1 MYLFTRAVRLTPGH
15 IRDGMEWAVSM
26 TEKVNQIT
34 ALNVGLWTPLMSP
47 GVGTLS
53 FGCAVETLSD
63 LEDAESKLNVD
74 PMYLDAVERGATMI
88 QGAAEDEVAQFL
100 YNPDQT
106 ANPTHVAVVRSAL
119 ANGAFARGVATGI
132 EIAQR
137 ATQLGSIP
145 TSFLLSTTGTY
156 AGCGWISSAHS
167 LKELEESEQA
177 VNANPD
183 FIAYLDSE
191 AAACFLQGVTT
202 QAIWKRIV

>member
-183 FIAYLDSE
+183 FIAFLDSE
-191 AAACFLQGVTT
+191 AANCYLPGITT
-202 QAIWKRIV
+202 QSIWRRVV